1 MKNLLKSNEI
11 AIHIEE
17 LSKAF
22 QMYKQPS
29 DRLKQLLWGG
39 KRKFYREFWAVR
51 GVDLDI
57 LRGETVGIVG
67 RNGSGKS
74 TLLQM
79 ICGTLQ
85 PTCGNVTVQGRIA
98 ALLELG
104 SGFNPEF
111 TGRENVFL
119 NGAILGLSRAEVEAR
134 YDEIAAF
141 ADIGDF
147 IDQPVKSYSSGM
159 YVRLAF
165 AVAISV
171 NPDVLVVDEAL
182 SVGDQAFQRKCFAR
196 LDAIRKQGCT
206 ILFVSHSAGRIVELC
221 NRAVLMDRGECIL
234 TGDPK
239 RIVSEYQ
246 KLIFAPSDK
255 QESIRNG
262 ILQNG
267 RSDRPI
273 PSTQGVGEKETS
285 PAALFETVQA
295 NETDAETDDLAAK
308 TLTDN
313 LEFDPNLL
321 PSSTVHYS
329 PNGAEIL
336 NARILNDHN
345 QPANLLQQGN
355 RYTYAYE
362 VIFRQHAANVRCGML
377 IKTISGVELGGRVT
391 HPQGKGVEKVERGTV
406 LQVRFPFQ
414 ANLTPGAYF
423 LNAGVSGYTE
433 EQQGVLH
440 RILDAVMF
448 KIEPSPERTIT
459 SYVDFSGGD
468 TVSITTVEGELEGA
482 DRKAP
487 PAIVCD
493 ENLL

>member
-1 MKNLLKSNEI
+1 MEKPFKSNEI
-11 AIHIEE
+11 VIHIEE

-22 QMYKQPS
+22 HMYKQPS

-51 GVDLDI
+51 GVNLDI
-57 LRGETVGIVG
+57 MRGETVGIVG

-85 PTCGNVTVQGRIA
+85 PTGGSVEVQGRIA

-119 NGAILGLSRAEVEAR
+119 NGAILGLSRSEVKER
-134 YDEIAAF
+134 YEDIAAF

-165 AVAISV
+165 AVSINV
-171 NPDVLVVDEAL
+171 EPDLLVVDEAL
-182 SVGDQAFQRKCFAR
+182 SVGDEKFQRKCFAR
-196 LDAIRKQGCT
+196 LDAIRNQGCT
-206 ILFVSHSAGRIVELC
+206 VLFVSHSAGRIIELC
-221 NRAVLMDRGECIL
+221 DRAVLMDRGECLL

-239 RIVSEYQ
+239 GVVSEYQ
-246 KLIFAPSDK
+246 KLIYAPSD
-255 QESIRNG
+255 QHEAIRNG
-262 ILQNG
+262 ILKNG
-267 RSDRPI
+267 RSDRPT
-273 PSTQGVGEKETS
+273 PNTQGMITKES
-285 PAALFETVQA
+285 NRAALLEDIQVSNTETRIH
-295 NETDAETDDLAAK
+295 DAAA
-308 TLTDN
+308 TLTDCV
-313 LEFDPNLL
+313 EFDPNLL
-321 PSSTVHYS
+321 PSSTVRYT

-336 NARILNDHN
+336 NARILNDRN
-345 QPANLLQQGN
+345 QPVNLLQQGN
-355 RYTYAYE
+355 RYIYAYE
-362 VIFRQHAANVRCGML
+362 VIFHQQATNVRCGML
-377 IKTISGVELGGRVT
+377 IKTISGVALGGRVT
-391 HPQGKGVEKVERGTV
+391 HPQGKEIKGVGRGSV

-414 ANLTPGAYF
+414 ANLAPGAYF
-423 LNAGVSGYTE
+423 LNAGVSGNTKE
-433 EQQGVLH
+433 TQGFLH

-448 KIEPSPERTIT
+448 KIEPSPEPTIT

-468 TVSITTVEGELEGA
+468 PVSITTVEGELEGA